1 MKRFLTIALAGS
13 MLVGCSTAHNTK
25 VRDRIAEEYGDGDG
39 RKTVIVK
46 HKSELIKEQRV
57 QVEKPKFQ
65 PKETTIVKAEKK
77 EEFIATSSV
86 SVSKNTVEQYIDL
99 YADAAMESMKQYGI
113 PASIKLAQAILES
126 GSGNGTLCRTAN
138 NHFGIKCKE
147 EWTGETVNHTDDA
160 PDECFRKYSSAL
172 ESFNDHSEFL
182 ANRVY
187 YKNLFTLDQ
196 SDYSAWAKGL
206 KKAGYATDPR
216 YPQKLISIIERY
228 KLYEYDR
235 QVLDAGYTAPVR
247 TTTLTSNFSD
257 AASAYV
263 VQPGDTLYAIS
274 QKFNA
279 TIDEIKRLNNL
290 SGNTISV
297 GQQLRVQ

>member
-1 MKRFLTIALAGS
+1 MKRFLTIVLAGF

-25 VRDRIAEEYGDGDG
+25 VRDRIAEEYGDGNG

-57 QVEKPKFQ
+57 QVEEPEFQ
-65 PKETTIVKAEKK
+65 PKETTIAKAEKK

-196 SDYSAWAKGL
+196 SDYSAWAKEL

-235 QVLDAGYTAPVR
+235 QVLDAGYKAPVR